1 MRHGTLLGALVQ
13 SEEDQVWMGLARIE
27 RLDHLLL
34 GLVKQIL
41 RDEAA
46 HFVIFGVVYL
56 GRRAGERGKII
67 EEEELGG
74 GMLQRRGKEWM
85 VISQERQPVDWR
97 AYARVRLDCPH
108 SFSPISYLSEGTYW
122 RNSSPSLCRNA
133 ATTWIP
139 RACGAVWGFER
150 LRS

>member
-1 MRHGTLLGALVQ
+1 MCHGTLLGALVQ
-13 SEEDQVWMGLARIE
+13 SEEDQVRIGLARIK

-67 EEEELGG
+67 EKEELGG

-85 VISQERQPVDWR
+85 VISQERQPVDRR
-97 AYARVRLDCPH
+97 AYVGLDLIVRTVLV
-108 SFSPISYLSEGTYW
+108 F
-122 RNSSPSLCRNA
+122 
-133 ATTWIP
+133 
-139 RACGAVWGFER
+139 
-150 LRS
+150 